1 MRQLQIG
8 LFLLMAAGSGPICG
22 QSFSFGFKGGAPVTS
37 EFADGFVD
45 ESRRYAAG
53 PTVEVGLPLGLG
65 IEVDA
70 LYRRSGYSLS
80 YGGQLYSSA
89 TREAD
94 NVWEF
99 PLLATYR
106 LRVPVLKPFVE
117 GGWAPRIAHGHSI
130 ESGRYMSSLSTYA
143 SYYSSSS
150 TSWPTTHGAVVGG
163 GLRISAGRITFAPE
177 LRYTRWNQPAVQVI
191 FSDGPTCI
199 SGQNQVDFLL
209 GVSFRMKR

>member
-1 MRQLQIG
+1 M
-8 LFLLMAAGSGPICG
+8 MAAGSGPICG
-22 QSFSFGFKGGAPVTS
+22 QSFSFGVKGGVRAIS

-45 ESRRYAAG
+45 ESRRYIAG
-53 PTVEVGLPLGLG
+53 PTVEVGLPQGWG
-65 IEVDA
+65 IEFDA
-70 LYRRSGYSLS
+70 LYRRSGYSLA
-80 YGGQLYSSA
+80 YGTAVYSSA

-130 ESGRYMSSLSTYA
+130 SSGSYLSSPATYA

-150 TSWPTTHGAVVGG
+150 ASWPTTYGAVAGG

-177 LRYTRWNQPAVQVI
+177 LRYTHWNKPAVQVS
-191 FSDGPTCI
+191 FGDGPTYI